1 MKKETGLMSTEIIER
16 KIYLI
21 RGMKVMLDSDLAEL
35 YQVETRTLIQAVKR
49 NVKRFPP
56 EFMFQVSEKE
66 FKKWRSQIVMSN
78 PGAKMGLRRP
88 PYTFTEHGVTMLASV
103 LRSKKA
109 VEISI
114 YVVKAFIKLR
124 EMIATHKNL
133 IREFEKMK
141 RTQKE
146 HGQHIVNIL
155 NVISQLLNPPPDN
168 TPKEPMGFRERSK
181 D

>member
-1 MKKETGLMSTEIIER
+1 MKKEVALVPVEIIER

-21 RGMKVMLDSDLAEL
+21 RGIKVMLDSDLAEL
-35 YQVETRTLIQAVKR
+35 YQVETRTLVQAVKR
-49 NVKRFPP
+49 NLKRFPP

-88 PYTFTEHGVTMLASV
+88 PYAFTEHGVTMLASV
-103 LRSKKA
+103 LRSEKA

-114 YVVKAFIKLR
+114 YVVRAFIKIR
-124 EMIATHKNL
+124 EMLATHKNL

-146 HGQHIVNIL
+146 HGQHIINIL
-155 NVISQLLNPPPDN
+155 NVISQLLNPPLDV
-168 TPKEPMGFRERSK
+168 TPKEPIGFRLRN
-181 D
+181 

>member
-1 MKKETGLMSTEIIER
+1 MKKDLSIIPVEIIEN

-21 RGMKVMLDSDLAEL
+21 RGIKVMLDNDLAEL

-49 NVKRFPP
+49 NLKRFPS

-66 FKKWRSQIVMSN
+66 FRKWRSQIVMSN

-88 PYTFTEHGVTMLASV
+88 PYAFTEHGVTMLASV
-103 LRSKKA
+103 LRSEKA

-114 YVVKAFIKLR
+114 YVVRAFIKIR
-124 EMIATHKNL
+124 EVLATHKNL

-141 RTQKE
+141 KVQKN
-146 HGQHIVNIL
+146 HGQHIINIL
-155 NVISQLLNPPPDN
+155 NVIRQLINPPPPKV
-168 TPKEPMGFRERSK
+168 PKEPMGFRDRGSN
-181 D
+181 